1 METWFGTAFTNLPTG
16 KRHVNSKFMK
26 QFELVK
32 REFNGSGSFQTH
44 RLGLKMNPQASE
56 HYDYD
61 EDEILLK
68 M

>member
-1 METWFGTAFTNLPTG
+1 M
-16 KRHVNSKFMK
+16 NSKFMK